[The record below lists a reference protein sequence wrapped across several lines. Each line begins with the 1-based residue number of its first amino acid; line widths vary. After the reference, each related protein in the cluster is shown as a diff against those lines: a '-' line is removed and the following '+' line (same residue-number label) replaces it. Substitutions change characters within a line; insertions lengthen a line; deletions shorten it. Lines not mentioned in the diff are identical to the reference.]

1 MEKKDIIS
9 MMEDKG
15 LSDIEIL
22 KDEEGV
28 LVVRAFYDF
37 DEEELASAA
46 SFAKEEAEEES
57 DEYYFDH
64 MFPFLTDLAV
74 DNIGDIVEEIIEDE
88 NIDGQFVT
96 YDIDPEDYGTIEV
109 ILMFLKD
116 DLDVDFETVLEELS
130 L

>member
-1 MEKKDIIS
+1 MEKKDIIA

-28 LVVRAFYDF
+28 LVARAFYDF
-37 DEEELASAA
+37 DDEELASAA
-46 SFAKEEAEEES
+46 SFAKEEAEVET

-109 ILMFLKD
+109 VLMFLKD

>member
-15 LSDIEIL
+15 LSDIETL

-37 DEEELASAA
+37 DDEELASAA

-88 NIDGQFVT
+88 NIDGQFIT